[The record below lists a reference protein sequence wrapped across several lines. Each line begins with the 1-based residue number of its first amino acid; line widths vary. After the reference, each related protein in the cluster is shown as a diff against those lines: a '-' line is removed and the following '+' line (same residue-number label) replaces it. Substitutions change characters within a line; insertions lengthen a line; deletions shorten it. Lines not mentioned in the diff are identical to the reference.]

1 MLMRFEHFANNFN
14 SKSNIFVQNK
24 TFKYLNAI
32 LVVMSITKLA
42 ESYILEHPSIKDCL
56 KKGLVNYSSLSRQIA
71 SDLNLN
77 PQKNF
82 DAILIACRRL
92 KRKLKKDD
100 NFEESILKILKQ
112 SKIEI
117 KNKII
122 AVVLEK
128 DIFFENVLAIA
139 KEIKRKKE
147 VFKVIEGVSGIT
159 IVTTEEFLAL
169 IKRYYKNKIILEN
182 RNLAEI
188 TIKSPKEIETTPG
201 TYAYVCSLLGENNIN
216 IVETLSCWTD
226 SIFLVKEED
235 VGKAMGL
242 LRF

>member
-1 MLMRFEHFANNFN
+1 M
-14 SKSNIFVQNK
+14 
-24 TFKYLNAI
+24 
-32 LVVMSITKLA
+32 
-42 ESYILEHPSIKDCL
+42 
-56 KKGLVNYSSLSRQIA
+56 
-71 SDLNLN
+71 
-77 PQKNF
+77 
-82 DAILIACRRL
+82 
-92 KRKLKKDD
+92 
-100 NFEESILKILKQ
+100 
-112 SKIEI
+112 
-117 KNKII
+117 
-122 AVVLEK
+122 
-128 DIFFENVLAIA
+128 LAIA